1 MQSIRCGLL
10 LHMQRV
16 MPLSRLVTI
25 VSRTKRLNRSRRCL
39 GCQHARAE
47 NYVYIGCSDVKQF
60 MATMRSP
67 FCGYNTTSC
76 VELNGEYLSCY
87 SNKIESFS
95 SRKCPRSC
103 LPPVCKQNL
112 LLFIQPRWQLR
123 RTYLFNHYNVL
134 F

>member
-25 VSRTKRLNRSRRCL
+25 VSRTKRLNRLRCCL
-39 GCQHARAE
+39 GCQHAMAE
-47 NYVYIGCSDVKQF
+47 NYVYIGCSDVTQF

-87 SNKIESFS
+87 SNEIESVS
-95 SRKCPRSC
+95 LGKCPYDRRLTNKRYHNDKHFSEFY
-103 LPPVCKQNL
+103 LQDGGKN
-112 LLFIQPRWQLR
+112 QLA
-123 RTYLFNHYNVL
+123 
-134 F
+134 